1 MTHWLFD
8 AGAEGWDVASGFTWD
23 AASQSLTAQAD
34 DGNAPSTGI
43 TGLSEVVSPG
53 DPFGFRLRLVVG
65 TADPGDSAFTM
76 ALDGGLGQT
85 TDNINIAVFP
95 YDNIFAYYSGTVD
108 AAGTVTAIDFDIAW
122 TSPQAL
128 TVYLDEVYLN
138 ELPPSGSPDARY
150 LGIAA
155 DFGHVYLTSI
165 TGGSLTWYS
174 VPLAGTAAPTPTAD
188 GTATFGTAAY
198 TDPDTFTRGLYP
210 VVRPGADGVVYVHG
224 RDGSNRQVLLND
236 LSGTLGF
243 VDVGPGTAT
252 WGTAKFCVAL
262 MPSQLEPEDVI
273 AAFYDN
279 DIYLIQGFIEGSA
292 VYGTSWGKQGDNPT
306 SIRTAARHPT
316 TPDSLYLAGT
326 TTGTINMSV
335 ALGAGAFV
343 SIGGT
348 VVTGTINAIEVSL

>member
-1 MTHWLFD
+1 V
-8 AGAEGWDVASGFTWD
+8 VAPGTIGTTDPGIVGGNLEFTGGGV
-23 AASQSLTAQAD
+23 L
-34 DGNAPSTGI
+34 
-43 TGLSEVVSPG
+43 GLLDLSI
-53 DPFGFRLRLVVG
+53 L
-65 TADPGDSAFTM
+65 ADP
-76 ALDGGLGQT
+76 
-85 TDNINIAVFP
+85 IP
-95 YDNIFAYYSGTVD
+95 YDSLSQFVFGTINTT
-108 AAGTVTAIDFDIAW
+108 GTVTEASLSIASANP
-122 TSPQAL
+122 TANY
-128 TVYLDEVYLN
+128 YLDDVYLN
-138 ELPPSGSPDARY
+138 EDPPSQPDRRY

-236 LSGTLGF
+236 SSGTLGF

-306 SIRTAARHPT
+306 NIRTAARHPT

-326 TTGTINMSV
+326 TTGTVNMSV
-335 ALGAGAFV
+335 ALGAGAFL